1 MLRLEG
7 LHATDAR
14 AEDDSHALE
23 ILRVEVEA
31 TIRSLDPA
39 AATSDTAEAAARAR
53 AMGLVFEPLVT
64 IDEHGLQ
71 PMLATSWESDP
82 RGARWQIRLRSGV
95 QLHDGSMLGT
105 FPVGHGPGGLVSGG
119 NNIWVLNRNDSTVTK
134 LARDGTT
141 LATFRVG
148 TRPTGAA
155 WDGVN
160 LWVANNMSDTVTKL
174 DGATGAPVGT
184 FPAGKG
190 PFGAAFDGANVWVTN
205 FFDGTVS
212 KLRGSD
218 GATLAVFPVGDGA
231 AGITFDGVS
240 IWVTSNGVNRVTRLR
255 PTDGA
260 VLATYATGAGPF
272 GVTSDGAAVWVAN
285 FASAS
290 VSTSR

>member
-1 MLRLEG
+1 MMRRLARIAVCVTVLGAAVWLWSVTSQQMPHHRRAGGDVDVRADASVPQHSATSNVAAALRLE
-7 LHATDAR
+7 LPPMRR
-14 AEDDSHALE
+14 AVAESESRELPALRDIQLPRGSGGGAEALASDGISLWIASQFQNTVTRVRASDGKTLETVSVGSQPVAVLADPSGIWVANLGDDT
-23 ILRVEVEA
+23 V
-31 TIRSLDPA
+31 TQLDP
-39 AATSDTAEAAARAR
+39 S
-53 AMGLVFEPLVT
+53 
-64 IDEHGLQ
+64 
-71 PMLATSWESDP
+71 
-82 RGARWQIRLRSGV
+82 
-95 QLHDGSMLGT
+95 DGSMLGT

-174 DGATGAPVGT
+174 DGA
-184 FPAGKG
+184 
-190 PFGAAFDGANVWVTN
+190 
-205 FFDGTVS
+205 
-212 KLRGSD
+212 
-218 GATLAVFPVGDGA
+218 
-231 AGITFDGVS
+231 
-240 IWVTSNGVNRVTRLR
+240 
-255 PTDGA
+255 